1 MLKFRQ
7 VCIKLILATD
17 MAQHNNDLI
26 EIKNILDLNTD
37 PNGVINYGNVLTES
51 NKLMIM
57 KEMIHI
63 CDISSPMKSPKM
75 SYIWG
80 QRCVIE
86 FFYQGDKEKKFG

>member
-1 MLKFRQ
+1 
-7 VCIKLILATD
+7 
-17 MAQHNNDLI
+17 MAQHFNDLK

-37 PNGVINYGNVLTES
+37 TNGNINYENILTKS
-51 NKLMIM
+51 NKLMLM

-63 CDISSPMKSPKM
+63 CDISSPMKTPKM
-75 SYIWG
+75 SQIWG